1 MSFFD
6 SMEIL
11 ADGLSAE
18 RVRMDVTTSNMANAQ
33 TTRTA
38 EGGPYRR
45 RDPVFVAQLQS
56 DDPFAG
62 ELAAALQTVA
72 VQEIVTDTDGPR
84 HVHSPGHPDA
94 DARGDVA
101 MPNVVLMEE
110 MVNMI
115 TASRSYE
122 AQVTCM
128 HGLVEMT
135 EKALNLGR

>member
-11 ADGLSAE
+11 ADGMTAE

-33 TTRTA
+33 TTRTQ

-45 RDPVFVAQLQS
+45 RDPVFAAKTLEGTAFS
-56 DDPFAG
+56 G
-62 ELAAALQTVA
+62 ELAEAMQTVA
-72 VQEIVTDTDGPR
+72 VREVVSDQNTPR
-84 HVHSPGHPDA
+84 LVHMPNHPDA
-94 DARGDVA
+94 NAAGDVA

-115 TASRSYE
+115 TASRNYE
-122 AQVTCM
+122 ASVTCM